1 MDKIMI
7 ANLPTKIEKVHFF
20 SKDFDKSVFIKRDDQ
35 TGMATSGNKLRKLE
49 YLLNDAQNKK
59 CDYLI
64 TNGGIQSNHARATAV
79 MAAKY
84 KMNSLL
90 ILKEDKKGKTEG
102 NLFFNKLVGSKI
114 KMLDEQ
120 QYQNLPSIIKDL
132 KEELIDSGHNPYVI
146 PMGGSNGMGA
156 LGYLD
161 AYYEILNQE
170 EQLGIEFDT
179 IVVTNGS
186 GGTYAGLF
194 YGNKESKRNK
204 TIIGMSVLNQRE
216 QAARDIVHILE
227 DMNQY
232 RDSHFRFSATEINI
246 IDRYIGLGYGKSQM
260 NELKFIEKFAQE
272 EGIILDPVY
281 TGKSMYGLY
290 HELKNGNLQES
301 QNILFIHT
309 GGIFGWTDEKMNM
322 LFDSM

>member
-1 MDKIMI
+1 MI
-7 ANLPTKIEKVHFF
+7 ANLPTKIEKVDFF
-20 SKDFDKSVFIKRDDQ
+20 SKYLEKSVFIKRDDQ
-35 TGMATSGNKLRKLE
+35 TGMATSGNKIRKLE
-49 YLLNDAQNKK
+49 YLLKDAQNKK

-90 ILKEDKKGKTEG
+90 ILKEGEKVKTEG
-102 NLFFNKLVGSKI
+102 NLFFNKLVGAKI

-120 QYQNLPSIIKDL
+120 QYQNLPSIIEDL
-132 KEELIDSGHNPYVI
+132 KEELTESGHNPYVI

-170 EQLGIEFDT
+170 KQLGIEFDT

-186 GGTYAGLF
+186 GGTFAGLF
-194 YGNKESKRNK
+194 YGNKESKSNK

-216 QAARDIVHILE
+216 QAVRDIVHVLE

-232 RDSHFRFSATEINI
+232 RDNHFRFSATEINI

-260 NELKFIEKFAQE
+260 DELKFIEKFAQE